1 MDEIILG
8 LSLAAI
14 IVLVY
19 NLIFGWLM
27 YNKSIY
33 KVIYSSYLEYHFK
46 KNKIRKL
53 SESSAFSE
61 DFGKHRILF
70 QLFSVK
76 GQNSPQPYII
86 IILSSGM
93 YCLKVSNVQGEITG
107 KKTGTWEH
115 VMAFDKK
122 HPEKKVKE
130 KIVNPIT
137 ELEQFTKKIQE
148 KISKIEVQVYKIA
161 VFPDCSI
168 LKLNSEDMEG
178 LLAIKRSQL
187 KDTLMNIHKSKE
199 NLLNDWEIDALWE
212 MIAKDSLKMEEK

>member
-14 IVLVY
+14 IVLLY

-33 KVIYSSYLEYHFK
+33 KVIYSSYIEYYFK

-61 DFGKHRILF
+61 NLGKHRMLF
-70 QLFSVK
+70 QLFSIK
-76 GQNSPQPYII
+76 GQKSLQPYII

-93 YCLKVSNVQGEITG
+93 YYLKVSNAQGEVYG
-107 KKTGTWEH
+107 KKTGVWEH
-115 VMAFDKK
+115 IMAYDKK
-122 HPEKKVKE
+122 NPDKKVKE
-130 KIVNPIT
+130 KIANPIP

-148 KISKIEVQVYKIA
+148 KISKIKTQVYKIV
-161 VFPDCSI
+161 VFPDHSI
-168 LKLNSEDMEG
+168 LNIKSEEMG
-178 LLAIKRSQL
+178 GISAIKRSQL
-187 KDTLMNIHKSKE
+187 GDTLLSIHKSNEK
-199 NLLNDWEIDALWE
+199 LLNDWEIDALWQ
-212 MIAKDSLKMEEK
+212 IVAIDSLELEE